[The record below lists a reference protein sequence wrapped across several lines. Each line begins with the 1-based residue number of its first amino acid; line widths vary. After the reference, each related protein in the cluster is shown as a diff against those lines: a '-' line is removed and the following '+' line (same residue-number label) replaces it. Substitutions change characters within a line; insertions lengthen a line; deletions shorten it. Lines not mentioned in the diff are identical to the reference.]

1 MLSQRRKK
9 KKKSRNRK
17 FCKKQVKI
25 ACQLKL
31 FFREMNH
38 LLVLIQTPTHLIYK
52 NDWQI
57 SPEIIQSKETS
68 NNDQLYN
75 VTNEN
80 NHENIKSSKHPNV
93 SLNGISE
100 KNQPKYIDFPKTLFE
115 KSNRSFSSKEFPWL
129 HYNPHKNAAFSY
141 TCMSANIKRL
151 KTICHNKDEAFII
164 RG

>member
-1 MLSQRRKK
+1 MLSKRRKK
-9 KKKSRNRK
+9 KKEAETET
-17 FCKKQVKI
+17 CKKQVKI

-52 NDWQI
+52 NGWQI

-80 NHENIKSSKHPNV
+80 NRENIKSSKHPNV